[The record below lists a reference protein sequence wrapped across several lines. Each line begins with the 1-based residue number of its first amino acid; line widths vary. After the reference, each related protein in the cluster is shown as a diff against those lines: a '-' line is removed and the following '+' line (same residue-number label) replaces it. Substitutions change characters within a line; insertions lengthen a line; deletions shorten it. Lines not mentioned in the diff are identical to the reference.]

1 MKKENFEKSFDSL
14 DHGII
19 EELYKE
25 SGDPR
30 PAQRTRFNYR
40 RTLAIAASVALVA
53 ASAVAGAQ
61 LLRPADTVP
70 SESGTQPS
78 AESSMQNSYV
88 EESAEESYFHEI
100 SEESSEILAPEPSAY
115 AWQVFD
121 NVIYQT
127 SEIGRSENNVY
138 GLNSET
144 RVSVNGVYMTDTLYD
159 VLNTAQ
165 RFENTT
171 QKFEIAVNFV
181 PRLSAEQLKWED
193 VRIPINEFVWNG
205 QTYDEI
211 RKAQQ
216 KASNICNALEYLLD
230 LASLGYGPEDNY
242 YKITDNDVLDAL
254 DPEYLESMIEITDEG
269 YLLDYFKIKAEYES
283 YTSIWSELG
292 AAADE
297 ARNAY
302 YEQYPN
308 TAPVIPED
316 WIKYWENVLDESGI
330 EYTVIQMGFFLVVP
344 CEEFDRIAS
353 IVSVKSNMEGFTFDA
368 LFGLTLRDMNDNGTN
383 NRNYDPERIN

>member
-53 ASAVAGAQ
+53 AFAVAGAQ

-70 SESGTQPS
+70 SESGAQPS

-88 EESAEESYFHEI
+88 EESAEESYYHEI
-100 SEESSEILAPEPSAY
+100 SEESSEIPAIEPSAY

-127 SEIGRSENNVY
+127 YEIGRSENNVY
-138 GLNSET
+138 GLNSEHC
-144 RVSVNGVYMTDTLYD
+144 VSVNGVYMTDTLYD

-165 RFENTT
+165 
-171 QKFEIAVNFV
+171 KFEIAVNFV
-181 PRLSAEQLKWED
+181 PRLSAEQLEQQQ

-211 RKAQQ
+211 REKENDAF
-216 KASNICNALEYLLD
+216 NICNALQYLLD

-242 YKITDNDVLDAL
+242 YKITDNDVLNAL

-269 YLLDYFKIKAEYES
+269 YLLDYSEIKAEYES
-283 YTSIWSELG
+283 YTNIYGELS

-308 TAPVIPED
+308 TAPVISED
-316 WIKYWENVLDESGI
+316 WIKYWENVLDENGI
-330 EYTVIQMGFFLVVP
+330 EYTVTEMGFFLVVP
-344 CEEFDRIAS
+344 CEEFERIAS

>member
-53 ASAVAGAQ
+53 ASAVAGAL

-70 SESGTQPS
+70 SESGAQPS
-78 AESSMQNSYV
+78 AVSSMQYSYV
-88 EESAEESYFHEI
+88 EESAEESYYHEI
-100 SEESSEILAPEPSAY
+100 SEESPEILAPEPSAY
-115 AWQVFD
+115 AWQVFG

-165 RFENTT
+165 RFENTA

-211 RKAQQ
+211 REKENDAF
-216 KASNICNALEYLLD
+216 NICNALEYLLD

-242 YKITDNDVLDAL
+242 HKITDNDVINAL
-254 DPEYLESMIEITDEG
+254 DPEYLKSMIEITEEG

-308 TAPVIPED
+308 TAPVIPDE
-316 WIKYWENVLDESGI
+316 WIEYWKNVLDENGI
-330 EYTVIQMGFFLVVP
+330 EYTVTEMGFFLVVP
-344 CEEFDRIAS
+344 
-353 IVSVKSNMEGFTFDA
+353 
-368 LFGLTLRDMNDNGTN
+368 
-383 NRNYDPERIN
+383 

>member
-53 ASAVAGAQ
+53 ASAVAGAL

-70 SESGTQPS
+70 SESGAQPS

-144 RVSVNGVYMTDTLYD
+144 RVSVNGVYMTDTLLS
-159 VLNTAQ
+159 VLNTMQ
-165 RFENTT
+165 TY
-171 QKFEIAVNFV
+171 EIAVNFV

-242 YKITDNDVLDAL
+242 YKIADNDVLDAL

-283 YTSIWSELG
+283 YTNICSELG

-302 YEQYPN
+302 YEQYP
-308 TAPVIPED
+308 
-316 WIKYWENVLDESGI
+316 
-330 EYTVIQMGFFLVVP
+330 
-344 CEEFDRIAS
+344 
-353 IVSVKSNMEGFTFDA
+353 
-368 LFGLTLRDMNDNGTN
+368 
-383 NRNYDPERIN
+383 

>member
-53 ASAVAGAQ
+53 ASAVAGAL

-70 SESGTQPS
+70 SESGAQPS
-78 AESSMQNSYV
+78 AESSMQYSNV
-88 EESAEESYFHEI
+88 EESAEESNYHEI

-127 SEIGRSENNVY
+127 SEIGRSKNNVY
-138 GLNSET
+138 GLNSEHC
-144 RVSVNGVYMTDTLYD
+144 VSVNGVYMTDTLYD
-159 VLNTAQ
+159 VLNTTQ

-211 RKAQQ
+211 RKAEN
-216 KASNICNALEYLLD
+216 KALNMCNALEYLLD

-242 YKITDNDVLDAL
+242 HKITDNDVLDAL
-254 DPEYLESMIEITDEG
+254 DPEYLKSMIEITEEG

-308 TAPVIPED
+308 TAPVISED
-316 WIKYWENVLDESGI
+316 WIKYWENVLVESGI
-330 EYTVIQMGFFLVVP
+330 EYTVSQMGFFLVVP

-368 LFGLTLRDMNDNGTN
+368 LFGLTLRDTFIEIAN
-383 NRNYDPERIN
+383 NTANEP